1 MLKKSF
7 SREKHN
13 IVLLLLIIIYVF
25 LLSPFPQGEMR
36 QVVYSIVLSGIFIV
50 AVYAIRGGS
59 NLYFYLS
66 GSAIILEWVSD
77 IYDLTYIRWL
87 TAIIT
92 LLFFILA
99 IVKMIIRIAK
109 SKKVGTL
116 EFLEA
121 INIYFLLGILGSVL
135 FNVINEFSAGAF
147 NFSEGLAASRADF
160 IYYSF
165 VTISTLGYGDIIPI
179 SPMAKNMSI
188 LLSISGQLYLAMIVA
203 LLVGKYLSAK
213 SK

>member
-1 MLKKSF
+1 
-7 SREKHN
+7 
-13 IVLLLLIIIYVF
+13 
-25 LLSPFPQGEMR
+25 LLSPFPQGEIR
-36 QVVYSIVLSGIFIV
+36 QVVYSFILSGIFIV
-50 AVYAIRGGS
+50 AVYAIKTKS

-66 GSAIILEWVSD
+66 GIAIILEWVSD
-77 IYDLTYIRWL
+77 FYELTFIHWL
-87 TAIIT
+87 TAIFA
-92 LLFFILA
+92 LLFFIVA
-99 IVKMIIRIAK
+99 IVKMVIRIAG

-135 FNVINEFSAGAF
+135 FNVINEFSSGAF
-147 NFSEGLAASRADF
+147 LFPTGIVPSRTDF